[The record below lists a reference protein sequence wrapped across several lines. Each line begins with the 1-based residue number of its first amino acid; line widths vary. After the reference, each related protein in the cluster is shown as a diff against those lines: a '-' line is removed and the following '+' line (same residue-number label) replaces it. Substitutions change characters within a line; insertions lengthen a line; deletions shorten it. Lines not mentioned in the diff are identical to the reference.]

1 MKTRNDAKASMPFE
15 VSSET
20 FERFSE
26 AISRAAERNQ
36 AIVETGLKNWEAEVE
51 RYYQEF
57 SAHSRDTLD
66 ALGRCKGPMDVLSI
80 EQQWLNARAKAYF
93 DSGMRFAKVFADIA
107 QTAPLEAAVSKANT
121 EDAQPRA

>member
-1 MKTRNDAKASMPFE
+1 MPFE
-15 VSSET
+15 VSNEH
-20 FERFSE
+20 FERLTE

-36 AIVETGLKNWEAEVE
+36 AIIETGLKNWEVEVE

-66 ALGRCKGPMDVLSI
+66 ALGRCKGPMDVLGV

-93 DSGMRFAKVFADIA
+93 DSGMRFAKVFSDIA
-107 QTAPLEAAVSKANT
+107 QTAPAGPATARTVA
-121 EDAQPRA
+121 EDAQPKA